1 VEGDARFCSRRA
13 EQLGGDWATTW
24 ASDGDG
30 KREMEIC
37 GWVWVW
43 RARFSPLGASLFML
57 STARVADGR
66 GPRERRG
73 HARTAGYSSDRWGH
87 GWVGPDARERGE
99 TGWWL
104 DGWVG
109 DSDQSRSGADRWGE
123 GLAVHWSVELDGED
137 ESCRVADMP
146 AAGGQHE
153 LGLRYD
159 WAANCRVG
167 GAAQVSRR

>member
-1 VEGDARFCSRRA
+1 
-13 EQLGGDWATTW
+13 
-24 ASDGDG
+24 
-30 KREMEIC
+30 
-37 GWVWVW
+37 VW

-73 HARTAGYSSDRWGH
+73 HARTAGYSSDRGGH

-99 TGWWL
+99 AGWWL
-104 DGWVG
+104 GGWVG

-167 GAAQVSRR
+167 GAAQVSRRWARQILCLPPPERGSSAPPSAIHVSMRGAVWLFSKR